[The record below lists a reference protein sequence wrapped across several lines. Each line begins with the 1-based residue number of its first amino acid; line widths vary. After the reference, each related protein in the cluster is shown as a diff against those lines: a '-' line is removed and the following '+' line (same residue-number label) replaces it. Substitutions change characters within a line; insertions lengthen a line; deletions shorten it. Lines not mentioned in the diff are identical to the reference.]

1 MVKIQPESLLNAA
14 KIDEKTQT
22 GYLLGIGSN
31 INPDENIA
39 QIIALLLEHFSTFSL
54 SRIIRIPPIGM
65 NSNLDFLNTVAF
77 IKTDTRE
84 QELKEI
90 CNNIEI
96 QLGRDRNDPTRKM
109 KDRTADLDILTAITF
124 PTDNTRSATD
134 ITDEYFLYPLID
146 ELFAYLS
153 STEYLPQQTGVEL
166 TINGL
171 TFGQTATTIHGNTHT
186 SNERV
191 Y

>member
-1 MVKIQPESLLNAA
+1 MK
-14 KIDEKTQT
+14 KTQT

-134 ITDEYFLYPLID
+134 ITDEYFLYP
-146 ELFAYLS
+146 
-153 STEYLPQQTGVEL
+153 
-166 TINGL
+166 
-171 TFGQTATTIHGNTHT
+171 
-186 SNERV
+186 
-191 Y
+191 